1 MQTEKALKTQRK
13 VNMFS
18 HQVLTTSL
26 SCLLY
31 LSSQSQHSGS
41 LFAGIVGRISPP
53 TWTAMETFLASVG
66 NGQYTAMAT
75 ALVQMGATDSAVDIT
90 SFSRDLE
97 KIFSAVQVTLL
108 KRSSA
113 LCRIKHVDSI
123 CSGLDTS
130 VFDCAQSCC
139 SHMNEKLCRHTGV
152 RVKVN
157 FQSLKV

>member
-1 MQTEKALKTQRK
+1 
-13 VNMFS
+13 
-18 HQVLTTSL
+18 
-26 SCLLY
+26 
-31 LSSQSQHSGS
+31 
-41 LFAGIVGRISPP
+41 
-53 TWTAMETFLASVG
+53 METFLASVG

>member
-1 MQTEKALKTQRK
+1 
-13 VNMFS
+13 
-18 HQVLTTSL
+18 
-26 SCLLY
+26 
-31 LSSQSQHSGS
+31 
-41 LFAGIVGRISPP
+41 
-53 TWTAMETFLASVG
+53 METFLASVG

-113 LCRIKHVDSI
+113 IRRIKHVDSI

-130 VFDCAQSCC
+130 VFNYAQSCC
-139 SHMNEKLCRHTGV
+139 SHMNEKLCQHTGV

-157 FQSLKV
+157 FQTLKV

>member
-1 MQTEKALKTQRK
+1 
-13 VNMFS
+13 MFS

-53 TWTAMETFLASVG
+53 TWAAMETFLASVG

-108 KRSSA
+108 KRFLQFVESSM
-113 LCRIKHVDSI
+113 LILYF
-123 CSGLDTS
+123 LDWTHQCLI
-130 VFDCAQSCC
+130 VQKAAV
-139 SHMNEKLCRHTGV
+139 HI
-152 RVKVN
+152 
-157 FQSLKV
+157 